1 MKVTIKG
8 QITVPLALRERYG
21 LHPGTEVEFEPE
33 AGGLRVKARKR
44 TRKAATAFDAWLV
57 HAAGSST
64 SGLSTDKI
72 MAMTRGE
79 D

>member
-21 LHPGTEVEFEPE
+21 LHPGTEVEFAPE
-33 AGGLRVKARKR
+33 VGGLRIKARKR
-44 TRKAATAFDAWLV
+44 TRRAATTFDTWLV

-64 SGLSTDKI
+64 TGLSTDKI
-72 MAMTRGE
+72 MAMTRG
-79 D
+79 DD